1 MSVNDKLE
9 KIKNIILNDGFCTV
23 NELIKQVEY
32 SPSSIRRYLSILEK
46 KGVIERWHGGA
57 ASPEYSRLSYVSR
70 MNINKEKKEEIGKKA
85 ASLVKDGD
93 VVILDA
99 GSTASMVLNNI
110 IDKKGLTV
118 ITTAV
123 NIAKKLST
131 MSNFE
136 VILIGGVFNLETNSM
151 LGHLARLALEYINA
165 NIAFVACDSISSE
178 LDIMLANFELAELKK
193 AIIKSATVKV
203 LIADSSKFGK
213 ISIASIGKIDI
224 FDKVVIDCGLSQE
237 YREKIKKYGIEL
249 II

>member
-9 KIKNIILNDGFCTV
+9 KIKNIILKDGFCTV

-32 SPSSIRRYLSILEK
+32 SPSSIRRYLSILKK

-151 LGHLARLALEYINA
+151 LGHLAKLALEYINA

-203 LIADSSKFGK
+203 LIADSNKFGK